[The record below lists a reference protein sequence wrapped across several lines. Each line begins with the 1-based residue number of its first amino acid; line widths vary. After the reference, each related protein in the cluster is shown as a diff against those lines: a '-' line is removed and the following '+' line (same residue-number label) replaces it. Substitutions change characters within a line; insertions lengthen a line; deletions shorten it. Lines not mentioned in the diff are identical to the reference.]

1 LLNKVIKSP
10 YFVVISVTIVI
21 VFSLAA
27 GMQNYGSSFI
37 QDFISNWLAT
47 LLGAMIGVPLAL
59 WVSGIQERK
68 IESGKKNKNSQP
80 T

>member
-1 LLNKVIKSP
+1 
-10 YFVVISVTIVI
+10 
-21 VFSLAA
+21 
-27 GMQNYGSSFI
+27 MQNYGSSFI